1 MIKKEYQKPTMRTV
15 LLQYRQQILTGS
27 YAGIKG
33 SLDDDPIF
41 DGNGSGSIGDAN

>member
-1 MIKKEYQKPTMRTV
+1 MIKKEYQKPTMRIV

-27 YAGIKG
+27 YAGIQG
-33 SLDDDPIF
+33 SNDDDPIF